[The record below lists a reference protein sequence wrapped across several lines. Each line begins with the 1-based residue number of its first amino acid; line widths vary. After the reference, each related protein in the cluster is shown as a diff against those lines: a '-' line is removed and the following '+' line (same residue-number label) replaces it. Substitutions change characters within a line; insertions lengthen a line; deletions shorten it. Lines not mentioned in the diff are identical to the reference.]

1 MTVLATLIRR
11 GRVAALGGLLVLTL
25 AALAVVAGRRPAE
38 IAGRARV
45 VDGDSLVVARTEIRL
60 YGVDAPEYRQICE
73 RAGQPWACGVAARS
87 ALEGII
93 AGRALT
99 CRPREEDRY
108 GRSVAIC
115 FAGGVDV
122 GAAMVRAGNAVAY
135 GAYEADERDA
145 RDARRGLW
153 SSSFERPAAWRARHP
168 GHRH

>member
-25 AALAVVAGRRPAE
+25 AALALVVGPRPE
-38 IAGRARV
+38 IAERAQV
-45 VDGDSLVVARTEIRL
+45 IDGDSLKVARTEIRL
-60 YGVDAPEYRQICE
+60 YGVDAPEHRQICE

-93 AGRALT
+93 AGRAVT
-99 CRPREEDRY
+99 CRLREEDRY

-115 FAGGVDV
+115 FAGGVDI
-122 GAAMVRAGNAVAY
+122 GAAMVRAGHAVAF

-153 SSSFERPAAWRARHP
+153 SSTFERPAAWRARHP
-168 GHRH
+168 GHGR